1 MAQILSGMTYRL
13 SSVCASALVVLLM
26 ALLFSNFLMAQ
37 KRTAKKPPA
46 MLTITH
52 PVSKIKL
59 TFHDPAL
66 LEKSGEVAAW
76 RKLTIKLPDDEFT
89 IEAGATNGYMV
100 DPNVKADRSWS
111 PDGRYIALYRAYSI
125 ADKQTFSGISLVFLN
140 LDYGEEV
147 DFKDRTGGEV
157 TKDNFYGWAKN
168 KPHRVQKGTAK
179 AGVFIEALPND
190 EPAVNQKQ

>member
-1 MAQILSGMTYRL
+1 MLYRFTGMRASAPMALLILLLSGMP
-13 SSVCASALVVLLM
+13 LL
-26 ALLFSNFLMAQ
+26 AQ
-37 KRTAKKPPA
+37 KRTIKKPPA

-66 LEKSGEVAAW
+66 LEKSGDVAAW

-100 DPNVKADRSWS
+100 DPSSKAERSWS
-111 PDGRYIALYRAYSI
+111 PDGKYIALYRPYSI
-125 ADKQTFSGISLVFLN
+125 VNKQTFSGISLVFLN

-147 DFKDRTGGEV
+147 EFNDKTGIAV
-157 TKDNFYGWAKN
+157 TKDTFYGWVRA
-168 KPHRVQKGTAK
+168 KPHSVQKGTAK
-179 AGVFIEALPND
+179 TGVFAEAMPND
-190 EPAVNQKQ
+190 EPAVKKQ